1 MTSTPRHVALGVTLV
16 VAAAMLWGTTGTV
29 QASSSGLVAPVWIGA
44 LRMAVAAL
52 FFWTMLAGQAGVRTR
67 AHGLAPGA
75 SPVAALLAAGLAM
88 AVYNLAFFAGVRA
101 TGVGIGTAICIGSG
115 PLWAGLLQTLI
126 MRRAPG

>member
-67 AHGLAPGA
+67 AHGLPHPGFH
-75 SPVAALLAAGLAM
+75 LAAGHRF
-88 AVYNLAFFAGVRA
+88 V
-101 TGVGIGTAICIGSG
+101 CE
-115 PLWAGLLQTLI
+115 
-126 MRRAPG
+126 